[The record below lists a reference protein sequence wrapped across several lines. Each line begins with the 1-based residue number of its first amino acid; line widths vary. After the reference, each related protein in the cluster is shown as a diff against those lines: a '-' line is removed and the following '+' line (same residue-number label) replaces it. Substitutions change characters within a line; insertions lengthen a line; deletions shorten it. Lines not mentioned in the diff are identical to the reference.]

1 MNQKI
6 CQSYGMPLQ
15 KEEDFGTNV
24 GGSKSEEYCF
34 HCFQNGRFLD
44 EGITLQEK
52 INKNVKFAVQMGM
65 SEAEA
70 RKLASDILPQLKR
83 WKK

>member
-1 MNQKI
+1 
-6 CQSYGMPLQ
+6 MPLQ

-24 GGSKSEEYCF
+24 GGSKNEEYCF

-65 SEAEA
+65 SESEA
-70 RKLASDILPQLKR
+70 RKLASDVLPQLKR

>member
-1 MNQKI
+1 
-6 CQSYGMPLQ
+6 MPLR
-15 KEEDFGTNV
+15 KDEDFGTNA

-34 HCFQNGRFLD
+34 HCFQNGEFLD
-44 EGITLQEK
+44 EGITLQDK
-52 INKNVKFAVQMGM
+52 IDKNVKFAVQMGM

-70 RKLASDILPQLKR
+70 RKMASDVLSQLKR